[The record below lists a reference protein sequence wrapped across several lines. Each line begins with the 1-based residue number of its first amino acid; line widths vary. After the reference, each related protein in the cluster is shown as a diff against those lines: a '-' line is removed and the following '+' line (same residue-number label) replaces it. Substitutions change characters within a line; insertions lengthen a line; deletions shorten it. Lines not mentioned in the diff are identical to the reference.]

1 MLNELQSIQ
10 TGSSNTQADFYDRYE
25 SQFVSEYAATD
36 PAEDFAESF
45 TWYVYGEMAP
55 SGSVADEKIEFF
67 DRFSYTQVLA
77 DEIIREL

>member
-1 MLNELQSIQ
+1 MLDELQSVQ
-10 TGSSNTQADFYDRYE
+10 TGSNNSQADFYDRYE

-67 DRFSYTQVLA
+67 DRFSYTQALA
-77 DEIIREL
+77 DEIIKEL